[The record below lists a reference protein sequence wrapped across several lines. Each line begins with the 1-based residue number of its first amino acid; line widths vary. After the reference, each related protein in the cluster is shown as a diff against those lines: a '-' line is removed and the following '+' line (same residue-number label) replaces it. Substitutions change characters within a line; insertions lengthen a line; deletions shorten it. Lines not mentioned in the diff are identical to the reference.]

1 MAFKLSCK
9 LLRKRVAWGKNL
21 RIQGWMSVR
30 GPGQVIIGDNVTIGM
45 TVTPWTYSAQA
56 IILIGSNVYLNG
68 TRFACKQ
75 KIEIGD
81 DCIIGECR
89 ILDTN
94 FHSTD
99 INRHDPNAY
108 VKTEAVVVADNVWIA
123 PDCQI
128 LPGVRIGRNSVI
140 GINSVVTGQIPAN
153 VMAAG
158 HPATVRKHLNTSR
171 ETHSE

>member
-9 LLRKRVAWGKNL
+9 LLRKRVVWGKNL
-21 RIQGWMSVR
+21 RIQGWMSIR
-30 GPGQVIIGDNVTIGM
+30 GPGYVTIGDNVTIGM
-45 TVTPWTYSAQA
+45 TVTPWTYSSQA
-56 IILIGSNVYLNG
+56 IIQIGHNVYLNG
-68 TRFACKQ
+68 TRFACKK

-81 DCIIGECR
+81 DCIIGESR
-89 ILDTN
+89 IMDTN

-99 INRHDPNAY
+99 IDRHNPDSY

-128 LPGVRIGRNSVI
+128 LPGARIGKNSVI
-140 GINSVVTGQIPAN
+140 GINSVVTGRIPAN

-158 HPATVRKHLNTSR
+158 HPAAVKKHLSASS
-171 ETHSE
+171 EKHSE